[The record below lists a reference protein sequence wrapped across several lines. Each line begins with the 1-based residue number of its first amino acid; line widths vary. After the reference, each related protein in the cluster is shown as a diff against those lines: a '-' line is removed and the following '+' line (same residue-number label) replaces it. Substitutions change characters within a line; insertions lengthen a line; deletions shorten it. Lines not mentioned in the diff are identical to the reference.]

1 MVSSFKSVLQAIVGG
16 EMPAKEVMLQEA
28 LLRLEV
34 TVSTDIYVLQ
44 TRVPGPCF
52 QDAQHKIKAGD
63 LCIRDERG
71 GFMADDRYCVRCGA
85 ALLLELGAGKRRPF
99 FVTGLDE
106 AGELVDVK
114 PRTKK
119 KIVKAN

>member
-1 MVSSFKSVLQAIVGG
+1 MFKTLKEELQSIADG

-71 GFMADDRYCVRCGA
+71 GFMADDRCCVRCGA
-85 ALLLELGAGKRRPF
+85 RLLLALGAG
-99 FVTGLDE
+99 E
-106 AGELVDVK
+106 
-114 PRTKK
+114 
-119 KIVKAN
+119 